1 MLYDII
7 FIFKKAL
14 TPFLL
19 PPGIFITLLLLS
31 GYVFFRRKKRKAARI
46 HIILGLVLWAFTVVP
61 ISDALLRSLESGIN
75 IPDNPKGDM
84 IILLG
89 GGVYEGATDLTG
101 LGAPSEEMLARIIT
115 AVRLQKKLNIPIIVS
130 GGAVFKG
137 KKAEAPIVKRFI
149 TDLGIPE
156 HMVIVEDKS
165 RDTIENA
172 KYSLELCKRF
182 NCKEPILVTSSFHM
196 KRSVMSFEKV
206 GLKVMPVPAGF
217 KTWADKKYIWE
228 DFLPHGLENMAIAM
242 REYIGLFF
250 YKIFY

>member
-1 MLYDII
+1 MFYDIV

-19 PPGIFITLLLLS
+19 PPGIFVTLLLLS

-46 HIILGLVLWAFTVVP
+46 HIVLGLVLWAFTIVP
-61 ISDALLRSLESGIN
+61 LSDTLLSSLESGIK
-75 IPDNPKGDM
+75 IPENPQGDI

-89 GGVYEGATDLTG
+89 GGAYEGTYDLTG
-101 LGAPSEEMLARIIT
+101 IGAPSEEMLTRTIT
-115 AVRLQKKLNIPIIVS
+115 AVRLQRKLDIPIIVS
-130 GGAVFKG
+130 GGSVFKG

-149 TDLGIPE
+149 IDLGVPE

-172 KYSLELCKRF
+172 KYSLELCKKF
-182 NCKEPILVTSSFHM
+182 KCKEPILVTSAFHM

-206 GLKVMPVPAGF
+206 GLKVLPVPAGF
-217 KTWADKKYIWE
+217 RTWAGKKYIWE
-228 DFLPHGLENMAIAM
+228 DYMPHGLENMSITV
-242 REYIGLFF
+242 REYMGLAF

>member
-1 MLYDII
+1 MFYDII

-19 PPGIFITLLLLS
+19 PPGIFVTLLLLS

-61 ISDALLRSLESGIN
+61 VSDTLLRALESGIK
-75 IPDNPKGDM
+75 IPESPKGDV

-89 GGVYEGATDLTG
+89 GGVYDGATDLTG
-101 LGAPSEEMLARIIT
+101 LGAPSDDTSARIIT
-115 AVRLQKKLNIPIIVS
+115 AVRLQKRFNIPIIVS
-130 GGAVFKG
+130 SGSVFKG
-137 KKAEAPIVKRFI
+137 KQAEAPIVKRFLI
-149 TDLGIPE
+149 DLGVPD

-172 KYSLELCKRF
+172 KYSLELCKKF
-182 NCKEPILVTSSFHM
+182 NCREPLLVTSAFHM

-206 GLKVMPVPAGF
+206 GLKVTAIPTGF
-217 KTWADKKYIWE
+217 KVWAGKKYIWQ
-228 DFLPHGLENMAIAM
+228 DYLPHGLENMAIAM
-242 REYIGLFF
+242 REYLGLFF